1 MERRNESHQPK
12 KQTLPS
18 IHWVVKSCCRVLLEK
33 WVRASAPFYD
43 SCFRAGFTMGI
54 VFLCRDNASFDAAVV
69 VVVVVGFTILG
80 KATISPSDQNFK
92 LVGLQHFRYIVFF
105 LYFLMVHLQLL
116 FCLFLVFLS
125 KQYTNFANN
134 NVKIMLLVSEGNLI
148 EKWNNALWL
157 VDTCHMTYYI

>member
-33 WVRASAPFYD
+33 WVPASAPFYD

-69 VVVVVGFTILG
+69 VVGFTILG

-92 LVGLQHFRYIVFF
+92 LVGLQHFCYFVLF
-105 LYFLMVHLQLL
+105 LYFLMVHSSFYL
-116 FCLFLVFLS
+116 FIFGLS
-125 KQYTNFANN
+125 IKTIKTNFAKN